1 MSIKVKSLDENSA
14 KQEVKKCNITVR
26 NYVKALQNVIEANKQ
41 FSSKAIVKIREQE
54 AELIKF
60 RQDAVIKS
68 VCVHENI
75 EVILPIKR
83 CLKCQHIEEWKPK
96 QTVL

>member
-1 MSIKVKSLDENSA
+1 MNITVKSLDENSA

-41 FSSKAIVKIREQE
+41 FSSKAIAKIREQE

-60 RQDAVIKS
+60 RQDAVS
-68 VCVHENI
+68 GS
-75 EVILPIKR
+75 LPYTE
-83 CLKCQHIEEWKPK
+83 CKCKELNAVNRICQICGGVVPIR
-96 QTVL
+96 L